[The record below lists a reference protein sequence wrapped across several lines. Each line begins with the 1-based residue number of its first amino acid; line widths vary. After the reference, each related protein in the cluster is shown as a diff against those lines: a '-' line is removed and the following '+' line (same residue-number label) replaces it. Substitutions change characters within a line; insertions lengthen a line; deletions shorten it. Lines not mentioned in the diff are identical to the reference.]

1 MVKCKICDD
10 EFESEQSLHPH
21 LRKHKIRIAEYYQK
35 FFPRRDLFSGDL
47 IKFKNKDYYFSTD
60 FNSRPNMKRWL
71 NDQSPKNAREYT
83 KNLFQARVEKKKLKY
98 SPTQVELRTVMFPP
112 IQCLNLIHGNYYK
125 FCSELNLENR
135 FSDTLPLSK
144 NCLSEKISKDHLISV
159 DSREQRPL
167 KLSHPIEVRTLKFGD
182 YTLDNPEAAS
192 NCYIE
197 RKSLSDFIGTMS
209 GGLDRFHK
217 EIQKAEEAEAYVVVL
232 VERNLNEC
240 SVFNRL
246 PYVSKKIKAT
256 PEYIFRNMREIIQKY
271 KSVQFLFVKGR
282 KEASEITKKIL
293 FSKGKCRDIDLQ
305 LAYDLKLL

>member
-1 MVKCKICDD
+1 MVKCKICDG

-60 FNSRPNMKRWL
+60 FNSRPNMKKWL
-71 NDQSPKNAREYT
+71 NDQSPKDAREYT
-83 KNLFQARVEKKKLKY
+83 RSLFQTRVEKKKLKY

-112 IQCLNLIHGNYYK
+112 IQSLNLIHGNYYK

-256 PEYIFRNMREIIQKY
+256 PEYIFRNVREIIQKY

>member
-10 EFESEQSLHPH
+10 KFESEQDFHPH

-71 NDQSPKNAREYT
+71 NEQSSEGAREYT
-83 KNLFQARVEKKKLKY
+83 KLLLKGRVERKKLKY

-112 IQCLNLIHGNYYK
+112 IQCLHLIHGDYHK
-125 FCSELNLENR
+125 FCSELNLKNR
-135 FSDTLPLSK
+135 FSNTLPLSK
-144 NCLSEKISKDHLISV
+144 NCLSEKISKEHLICV
-159 DSREQRPL
+159 DTREQRPL
-167 KLSHPIEVRTLKFGD
+167 KFSHPIEVRTLKFGD
-182 YTLDNPEAAS
+182 YTLDDPEVAG

-197 RKSLSDFIGTMS
+197 RKSLSDFVGTMS
-209 GGLDRFHK
+209 GGLNRFHK
-217 EIQKAEEAEAYVVVL
+217 EIQKAEDAGAYVVVL
-232 VERNLNEC
+232 VERSLNEC
-240 SVFNRL
+240 SAFNRL

-256 PEYIFRNMREIIQKY
+256 PEYIFRNVREVIQKY

-282 KEASEITKKIL
+282 REASEITKKIL

>member
-10 EFESEQSLHPH
+10 EFESEQDLHPH

-60 FNSRPNMKRWL
+60 FNSRPNMKKWL
-71 NDQSPKNAREYT
+71 NEQSPKNAREYT
-83 KNLFQARVEKKKLKY
+83 KGLLQTRVERKKLKY

-112 IQCLNLIHGNYYK
+112 IQCLHLIHGNYYK

-135 FSDTLPLSK
+135 FSDTIPLSK
-144 NCLSEKISKDHLISV
+144 SCLSEKISKEHLICV
-159 DSREQRPL
+159 DTREQRPL

-182 YTLDNPEAAS
+182 YTLDNPEVAG

-209 GGLDRFHK
+209 GGLNRFHK
-217 EIQKAEEAEAYVVVL
+217 EIQKAEDAGAYVVVL
-232 VERNLNEC
+232 VERGLNEC

-256 PEYIFRNMREIIQKY
+256 PEYIFRNVREVIQKY
-271 KSVQFLFVKGR
+271 KSVQFLFVNGR
-282 KEASEITKKIL
+282 REASEITKKIL
-293 FSKGKCRDIDLQ
+293 FSQGRCRDIDLQ